1 MNREN
6 SFNKN
11 KKGLILASLSNCQKF
26 LPYHL
31 EIIYPSIKM
40 IFNLESAKN
49 YNKTNKRKERK
60 RNCKI
65 YKDKK
70 RKKKFLTK
78 FSTG

>member
-11 KKGLILASLSNCQKF
+11 KKGLTQASLSNCQKF
-26 LPYHL
+26 LPYRL
-31 EIIYPSIKM
+31 EIIYLSIKM
-40 IFNLESAKN
+40 IFSLESAKN

-70 RKKKFLTK
+70 RKKKFLIK